1 MLADVHNHHGVLNW
15 YELLEPAIKLSDH
28 GFKVSKRLNKLLS
41 WAPHLKN
48 NVEAKPI
55 EDVLVAV
62 FLSVLL
68 VLVNRLTRAIRKKR
82 SRR

>member
-1 MLADVHNHHGVLNW
+1 MKIEKEKIINWIAWAILVVLWN
-15 YELLEPAIKLSDH
+15 YIFP
-28 GFKVSKRLNKLLS
+28 
-41 WAPHLKN
+41 
-48 NVEAKPI
+48 EAKPI